1 MAPSSLKKLG
11 AAIAFASAGRVAA
24 HSSPDLLGNVVDAIF
39 GEAPTSTHSHTTSYV
54 TGTST
59 TVNDVG
65 ETTVVVVVGTT
76 ICPVTAAEA
85 SESSV
90 QATETSPVPVPVP
103 VLTTATSET
112 AAVAATSSVAAA
124 SGSGVGST
132 SVIQSA
138 ANSTSVAMTTSTIFA
153 THSSTITACATAASN
168 CNVGDVTTVVVALS
182 TTVCP
187 VTATEGASNSTVSPT
202 ASGNVPGFG
211 TSRTGALGAT
221 TVTGFASSSTF
232 VSSKTQISSKTVEG
246 SGSSS
251 VRAQSTITS
260 PSVVLT
266 TVSASSTTSESDTS
280 ETVLEMATGA
290 PSEYSAQY
298 TDATE
303 TVAVPSAS
311 QTAATTTNYN
321 SALMSLASSVEASSA
336 EQTGS
341 NGCTGMDCIVVSN
354 SGVKSK
360 MNASGFALV
369 ALAGA
374 VFLL

>member
-24 HSSPDLLGNVVDAIF
+24 HSPDLLGSVVDAIF
-39 GEAPTSTHSHTTSYV
+39 GEAPTPTHTHTTSYV

-59 TVNDVG
+59 TVNDAG

-76 ICPVTAAEA
+76 ICPVTASEA

-90 QATETSPVPVPVP
+90 LPTATNPVP

-112 AAVAATSSVAAA
+112 AAVAETPSHSA

-132 SVIQSA
+132 SLLQ
-138 ANSTSVAMTTSTIFA
+138 NSTSVQMTTSTIFT
-153 THSSTITACATAASN
+153 THSSTITACPTAKSD
-168 CNVGDVTTVVVALS
+168 CTVGDVTTVVVALS

-187 VTATEGASNSTVSPT
+187 VTATEGAGNSTIRPT

-211 TSRTGALGAT
+211 TSRTGAQGAT
-221 TVTGFASSSTF
+221 TLTASQSRSSSVF
-232 VSSKTQISSKTVEG
+232 ISSKSAQG

-266 TVSASSTTSESDTS
+266 TVSASSTTKSKSDDS
-280 ETVLEMATGA
+280 SVLEMATGT
-290 PSEYSAQY
+290 PSDYSAVY

-303 TVAVPSAS
+303 TVAVPTDA
-311 QTAATTTNYN
+311 TATPTTTNYN
-321 SALMSLASSVEASSA
+321 GALMSLASSVEASSA
-336 EQTGS
+336 AQTSGS
-341 NGCTGMDCIVVSN
+341 GCQGMDCIVVQSN

>member
-24 HSSPDLLGNVVDAIF
+24 HSPDLLGSVVDAIF
-39 GEAPTSTHSHTTSYV
+39 GEAPTPTHTHTTSYV

-59 TVNDVG
+59 SINEAG

-76 ICPVTAAEA
+76 ICPVTASEA

-90 QATETSPVPVPVP
+90 LPTATNPVP

-112 AAVAATSSVAAA
+112 AAVAETPSHSA

-132 SVIQSA
+132 SLLQ
-138 ANSTSVAMTTSTIFA
+138 NSTVPMTTSTIFA
-153 THSSTITACATAASN
+153 THSSTITACPTAKSD
-168 CNVGDVTTVVVALS
+168 CTVGDVTTVVVALS

-187 VTATEGASNSTVSPT
+187 VTATEGSGNSTIRPT

-211 TSRTGALGAT
+211 TSRTGAQGAT
-221 TVTGFASSSTF
+221 TLTASPSRSSSVF
-232 VSSKTQISSKTVEG
+232 ISSKSASG

-266 TVSASSTTSESDTS
+266 TVSASSTTSKSDESS
-280 ETVLEMATGA
+280 VLEMATGS
-290 PSEYSAQY
+290 PSDYSAVY

-303 TVAVPSAS
+303 TVAVPTDAA
-311 QTAATTTNYN
+311 TATPTTTNYN
-321 SALMSLASSVEASSA
+321 DALMSLASSVEASSA
-336 EQTGS
+336 AQTSGS
-341 NGCTGMDCIVVSN
+341 CQGMDCIVVQSN

-369 ALAGA
+369 AIAGA

>member
-24 HSSPDLLGNVVDAIF
+24 HSPDLLGNVVDAIF
-39 GEAPTSTHSHTTSYV
+39 GEASPTPTHTHTTSYV

-59 TVNDVG
+59 SVNEAG

-76 ICPVTAAEA
+76 ICPVTASEA

-90 QATETSPVPVPVP
+90 PPTETNPVP
-103 VLTTATSET
+103 VLVTATSET
-112 AAVAATSSVAAA
+112 AAVAETPSHSA
-124 SGSGVGST
+124 SGSAVGST
-132 SVIQSA
+132 SLLQ
-138 ANSTSVAMTTSTIFA
+138 NSTVPMTTSTIFA
-153 THSSTITACATAASN
+153 THSSTITACPTAKSD
-168 CNVGDVTTVVVALS
+168 CTVGDVTTVVVALS

-187 VTATEGASNSTVSPT
+187 VTATEVPGNSTTRPT

-211 TSRTGALGAT
+211 TSRTGAQGAT
-221 TVTGFASSSTF
+221 TLTASPSRSSSVF
-232 VSSKTQISSKTVEG
+232 ISSK
-246 SGSSS
+246 SSS

-260 PSVVLT
+260 QASVVLT
-266 TVSASSTTSESDTS
+266 TVPASSTTKSSKSEDSS
-280 ETVLEMATGA
+280 VLEMATGT
-290 PSEYSAQY
+290 PSDYSAVY

-303 TVAVPSAS
+303 TVAVPTDAAA
-311 QTAATTTNYN
+311 TATATPTTTNYN
-321 SALMSLASSVEASSA
+321 GALMSLASSVEASAAA
-336 EQTGS
+336 EKTGS
-341 NGCTGMDCIVVSN
+341 NGCTGMDCIVVQSN

>member
-24 HSSPDLLGNVVDAIF
+24 HSPDLLGSVVDAIF
-39 GEAPTSTHSHTTSYV
+39 GEAPTPTHSHTTSYV

-59 TVNDVG
+59 TVNEAG

-76 ICPVTAAEA
+76 ICPVTASEA

-90 QATETSPVPVPVP
+90 LPTQTEPVP

-112 AAVAATSSVAAA
+112 AAVAETPSHPA

-132 SVIQSA
+132 SLVQ
-138 ANSTSVAMTTSTIFA
+138 NSTSVPMTTSTIFT
-153 THSSTITACATAASN
+153 THSSTITACPTAASD
-168 CNVGDVTTVVVALS
+168 CTVGDVTTVVVALS

-187 VTATEGASNSTVSPT
+187 VTASGGSSKSTARPT
-202 ASGNVPGFG
+202 ASGSVPGFG
-211 TSRTGALGAT
+211 TSRTGAQGAT
-221 TVTGFASSSTF
+221 TLIASPSR
-232 VSSKTQISSKTVEG
+232 
-246 SGSSS
+246 SS

-266 TVSASSTTSESDTS
+266 TVSASPTTTSGS
-280 ETVLEMATGA
+280 EGSSILEMATGS
-290 PSEYSAQY
+290 PSDYSAVY
-298 TDATE
+298 NDATE
-303 TVAVPSAS
+303 TVAVP
-311 QTAATTTNYN
+311 TDAAATPTTTNYN
-321 SALMSLASSVEASSA
+321 DALMSLASSVEASSA

-341 NGCTGMDCIVVSN
+341 GCEGMDCIVVQSN

>member
-85 SESSV
+85 SESSA
-90 QATETSPVPVPVP
+90 QATETNPAPVP

-124 SGSGVGST
+124 SGSGVGSA
-132 SVIQSA
+132 SVIQSV

-153 THSSTITACATAASN
+153 THSSTITACATAATN

-187 VTATEGASNSTVSPT
+187 VTATEGLSNSTRPT
-202 ASGNVPGFG
+202 ASGNVPGSG

-221 TVTGFASSSTF
+221 SLTGFASSSTF
-232 VSSKTQISSKTVEG
+232 VSSKTVKS

-251 VRAQSTITS
+251 IRAQSTITS

-280 ETVLEMATGA
+280 GTVLEMATGV

-303 TVAVPSAS
+303 TVAVPSVS

>member
-1 MAPSSLKKLG
+1 MALSSLKKLG
-11 AAIAFASAGRVAA
+11 AAIAFASVGRVAA

-39 GEAPTSTHSHTTSYV
+39 GEEPTPTHSHTTSYV

-59 TVNDVG
+59 TVNDAG

-90 QATETSPVPVPVP
+90 LATASSPVP

-112 AAVAATSSVAAA
+112 AAVAVTPSSAP

-132 SVIQSA
+132 SLLQPAV
-138 ANSTSVAMTTSTIFA
+138 NSTSVAMTTSTIFT
-153 THSSTITACATAASN
+153 THSSTITACPTAASD
-168 CNVGDVTTVVVALS
+168 CSVGDVTTVVVALS
-182 TTVCP
+182 TTICP
-187 VTATEGASNSTVSPT
+187 VTATESASNSTVRPT

-221 TVTGFASSSTF
+221 TLTRSPSLSTS
-232 VSSKTQISSKTVEG
+232 VSSKTKG
-246 SGSSS
+246 SASSS
-251 VRAQSTITS
+251 VRVQSTITS
-260 PSVVLT
+260 SSVVLT
-266 TVSASSTTSESDTS
+266 TVSASSSSESES
-280 ETVLEMATGA
+280 SGTVLEMATGS
-290 PSEYSAQY
+290 PSDYSAIY

-303 TVAVPSAS
+303 VVSVPSV
-311 QTAATTTNYN
+311 TATPTDY
-321 SALMSLASSVEASSA
+321 SGALMSLASSVEASSA

-341 NGCTGMDCIVVSN
+341 NGCTGMDCIVVQSN

>member
-24 HSSPDLLGNVVDAIF
+24 HSPDLLGSVVDAIF
-39 GEAPTSTHSHTTSYV
+39 GEAPTPTHTHTTSYV

-59 TVNDVG
+59 SINEAG

-76 ICPVTAAEA
+76 ICPVTASEA

-90 QATETSPVPVPVP
+90 LPTATNPVP

-112 AAVAATSSVAAA
+112 AAVAETPSHSA

-132 SVIQSA
+132 SLLQ
-138 ANSTSVAMTTSTIFA
+138 NSTVPMTTSTIFA
-153 THSSTITACATAASN
+153 THSSTITACATAKSD
-168 CNVGDVTTVVVALS
+168 CTVGDVTTVVVALS

-187 VTATEGASNSTVSPT
+187 VTATEGSGNSTIRPT
-202 ASGNVPGFG
+202 ASGNIPGFG
-211 TSRTGALGAT
+211 TSRTGAQGAT
-221 TVTGFASSSTF
+221 TLTASPSRSSSVF
-232 VSSKTQISSKTVEG
+232 ISSKSA

-260 PSVVLT
+260 PSLVLT
-266 TVSASSTTSESDTS
+266 TVSASSTTSKSDESS
-280 ETVLEMATGA
+280 VLEMATGS
-290 PSEYSAQY
+290 PSDYSAVY

-303 TVAVPSAS
+303 TVAVPTDSA
-311 QTAATTTNYN
+311 TATPTTTNYN
-321 SALMSLASSVEASSA
+321 DALMSLASSVEASSA
-336 EQTGS
+336 AQTSGS
-341 NGCTGMDCIVVSN
+341 CQGMDCIVVQSN

>member
-24 HSSPDLLGNVVDAIF
+24 HSPDFLGSMVDAIL
-39 GEAPTSTHSHTTSYV
+39 GEEPKPTPTHTHTTSFV

-59 TVNDVG
+59 TVNEAG
-65 ETTVVVVVGTT
+65 ETTVVVVVDTT
-76 ICPVTAAEA
+76 ICPVTASEA
-85 SESSV
+85 TESS
-90 QATETSPVPVPVP
+90 ALPTETNPVP

-112 AAVAATSSVAAA
+112 AAVAVTTSHAA
-124 SGSGVGST
+124 SGSGIGST
-132 SVIQSA
+132 SLLQ
-138 ANSTSVAMTTSTIFA
+138 NSTVPMTTSTIFT
-153 THSSTITACATAASN
+153 THSSTITACPTAASASAPD
-168 CNVGDVTTVVVALS
+168 CKVGDVTTVVVALS

-187 VTATEGASNSTVSPT
+187 VTATEVPSNSTVRPT
-202 ASGNVPGFG
+202 ASGNVPGFSA
-211 TSRTGALGAT
+211 SRTGAQGAT
-221 TVTGFASSSTF
+221 TLTASPSHSTF
-232 VSSKTQISSKTVEG
+232 ISSKSASG

-251 VRAQSTITS
+251 ARVQSTITS

-266 TVSASSTTSESDTS
+266 TVSASSKTSASSDESS
-280 ETVLEMATGA
+280 VLEMATGT
-290 PSEYSAQY
+290 PSDYSAVY

-303 TVAVPSAS
+303 TVAVPTPDSLV
-311 QTAATTTNYN
+311 TDAAATPTTTNYN
-321 SALMSLASSVEASSA
+321 DALMSLASSVEASSA
-336 EQTGS
+336 QSTGA
-341 NGCTGMDCIVVSN
+341 NGCQGMDCVVVQSN

>member
-11 AAIAFASAGRVAA
+11 VAFAFASAGRVAA

-54 TGTST
+54 TGAKT

-65 ETTVVVVVGTT
+65 ETTVVVVVDTT

-85 SESSV
+85 TESSV
-90 QATETSPVPVPVP
+90 LATATSPVP

-112 AAVAATSSVAAA
+112 AAVATSLVA

-132 SVIQSA
+132 SVLQSA
-138 ANSTSVAMTTSTIFA
+138 ANSTSIAMTTSTIFA
-153 THSSTITACATAASN
+153 THSSTITACPTAASASN

-187 VTATEGASNSTVSPT
+187 VTATEGATNSTVRPT

-211 TSRTGALGAT
+211 TSRTGTLGAT
-221 TVTGFASSSTF
+221 TKTGSPPLPTSAGSSVS
-232 VSSKTQISSKTVEG
+232 VSSFRTA
-246 SGSSS
+246 SSS
-251 VRAQSTITS
+251 VRPQSTITS
-260 PSVVLT
+260 PSVILT
-266 TVSASSTTSESDTS
+266 TVSATTKTSESES
-280 ETVLEMATGA
+280 SGTVLEMATGS
-290 PSEYSAQY
+290 PSDYSAQY

-303 TVAVPSAS
+303 TVAVPSA
-311 QTAATTTNYN
+311 TPDAPTTTDYN
-321 SALMSLASSVEASSA
+321 SALMSLASSVQASSA
-336 EQTGS
+336 EQTGT
-341 NGCTGMDCIVVSN
+341 GCTGMDCIVVSN

-360 MNASGFALV
+360 MNASGFALA

-374 VFLL
+374 AFLL

>member
-24 HSSPDLLGNVVDAIF
+24 HSPDLLGGVVDAIF
-39 GEAPTSTHSHTTSYV
+39 GGEEPTPTHIHTTSYV

-59 TVNDVG
+59 SVNEAG

-76 ICPVTAAEA
+76 ICPVTASEA
-85 SESSV
+85 AESSTPP
-90 QATETSPVPVPVP
+90 TETNPVPVP

-112 AAVAATSSVAAA
+112 AAVAVTPSLSA
-124 SGSGVGST
+124 SGSGIGST
-132 SVIQSA
+132 SLLQ
-138 ANSTSVAMTTSTIFA
+138 NSTVPMTTSTIFT
-153 THSSTITACATAASN
+153 THSSTITACPTAKSD
-168 CNVGDVTTVVVALS
+168 CTVGDVTTVVVALS

-187 VTATEGASNSTVSPT
+187 VTATEGPSNSTVRPT

-211 TSRTGALGAT
+211 TSRTGAQGAT
-221 TVTGFASSSTF
+221 TLTASASRASSVF
-232 VSSKTQISSKTVEG
+232 ISSKTASG
-246 SGSSS
+246 TGSSS

-266 TVSASSTTSESDTS
+266 TVSASTTTTSSGADESS
-280 ETVLEMATGA
+280 VLEMATGS
-290 PSEYSAQY
+290 PSDYSAVY

-303 TVAVPSAS
+303 TVAVP
-311 QTAATTTNYN
+311 TDAAATPTTTNYN
-321 SALMSLASSVEASSA
+321 DALMSLASSVQASSA

-341 NGCTGMDCIVVSN
+341 GCQGMDCIVVQSN

>member
-24 HSSPDLLGNVVDAIF
+24 HSPGLLGGVVDAIF
-39 GEAPTSTHSHTTSYV
+39 GEEPTPTHTHTTSYV

-59 TVNDVG
+59 SVNEIG

-76 ICPVTAAEA
+76 ICPVTASEA

-90 QATETSPVPVPVP
+90 LPTATNPVPLP

-112 AAVAATSSVAAA
+112 AAVAETPSHSA
-124 SGSGVGST
+124 SGSAIGST
-132 SVIQSA
+132 SLLQ
-138 ANSTSVAMTTSTIFA
+138 NSTVPMTTSTIFT
-153 THSSTITACATAASN
+153 THSSTITACPTASSD
-168 CNVGDVTTVVVALS
+168 CTVGDVTTVVVALS

-187 VTATEGASNSTVSPT
+187 VTATEVPSNSTVRPT
-202 ASGNVPGFG
+202 ASGNVPGFA
-211 TSRTGALGAT
+211 TSRTGAQGAT
-221 TVTGFASSSTF
+221 TLTASPSRSTF
-232 VSSKTQISSKTVEG
+232 ISSKSASG

-266 TVSASSTTSESDTS
+266 TVSASSTTSSAADESS
-280 ETVLEMATGA
+280 VLEMATGS
-290 PSEYSAQY
+290 PSDYSAVY

-303 TVAVPSAS
+303 TVAVP
-311 QTAATTTNYN
+311 TDAAATPTTTNYN
-321 SALMSLASSVEASSA
+321 DALMSLASSVQASSA

-341 NGCTGMDCIVVSN
+341 GGCQGMDCIVVQSN